1 MVCSVFT
8 ETTHKE
14 VEEVDDG
21 VLKTQSKPA
30 LAANNRTPAVDNE
43 ATSLQKYAFLPKVKG
58 EFRNYQQELAIPG
71 LSGLNYIICAPTGT
85 GKTMVAGCLIA
96 DHLQQPR
103 KKMVLFMVD
112 KVHLAT
118 QQRVALEKY
127 IYGAK
132 LIDVTGQDS
141 VSSKMVK
148 LSPATV
154 DVLVSTAGYI
164 ECRLKADIDIT
175 SFSLIIIDECH
186 HTLKDHPHARIMQQ
200 YLARKMKKRDV
211 DLPQIV
217 GLTASPGA
225 GGGMTVMEV
234 QENLLDLCAQM
245 DATAGI
251 HIVEKNKEELESYT
265 NRPLHEIR
273 TCEGRKESEKFV
285 VAVTQVMK
293 DIEQEFLAEKNLP
306 NTKWTQKYISL
317 VHLIQNNQG
326 ELRHGQMNALTVL
339 LSLAKGLSIYMDLE
353 QEDAIAYFEA
363 EPLPE
368 GERQSETQHML
379 QTKYKE
385 LLVQLRSM
393 ECVSNP
399 LLLKLET
406 IILQNILQSEESK
419 AIVIV
424 ETILQ
429 ARSICKW
436 IGKRRALKDKITPDV
451 VVGQRK
457 EEGMTKAEQISN
469 VSSLRE
475 GRTNLLVATSILEE
489 GMDIPQCN
497 LVIRYQHVSNEIARV
512 QVEGRARAANSRVF
526 TILSSEQKE
535 NQEYIN
541 KERAKLVEEAI
552 VHIRAGQLLEREL
565 HRRQEQILYK
575 KEQQQAVEAV
585 RKRQHLSQDVELR
598 CKQCPQIACYGSDL
612 RVYQGHTIVIDPTFN
627 TKVQADE
634 KSEYKHQGDLTRT
647 HDIKCKRCGHDWGVL
662 GILSELPGTSYH
674 VLKCRQ
680 FIFKV
685 QGQEKNFRL
694 WNKVPFEIENF
705 NP

>member
-8 ETTHKE
+8 ETAHE
-14 VEEVDDG
+14 EEEVDGG
-21 VLKTQSKPA
+21 VLNTQSKPA
-30 LAANNRTPAVDNE
+30 IAAKKTTPADVNE
-43 ATSLQKYAFLPKVKG
+43 ATSLQKYAFLPNVNGK
-58 EFRNYQQELAIPG
+58 FRNYQQELAIPG

-103 KKMVLFMVD
+103 NRMVLFMVD

-118 QQRVALEKY
+118 QQREALEKY
-127 IYGAK
+127 IHGAK
-132 LIDVTGQDS
+132 FVDVTGQDS
-141 VSSKMVK
+141 VSSKMIK

-186 HTLKDHPHARIMQQ
+186 HTLKDHPHARVMQH

-225 GGGMTVMEV
+225 GGATTVMEV

-285 VAVTQVMK
+285 VAVTQAMK

-306 NTKWTQKYISL
+306 YTKWTQKYISHI
-317 VHLIQNNQG
+317 HLIQNNPG
-326 ELRHGQMNALTVL
+326 ELNHGQMNALTVL
-339 LSLAKGLSIYMDLE
+339 LSLSKGLSIYMDLE
-353 QEDAIAYFEA
+353 QEDAIAHLEA

-368 GERQSETQHML
+368 GERQSKTQHML

-399 LLLKLET
+399 LLLELEM
-406 IILQNILQSEESK
+406 IILQNISKESK
-419 AIVIV
+419 TIVIV

-429 ARSICKW
+429 AKSICKW
-436 IGKRRALKDKITPDV
+436 IGKRRALKDKITPAV

-541 KERAKLVEEAI
+541 KERAKLVKEAI

-565 HRRQEQILYK
+565 HQRQEQILYK
-575 KEQQQAVEAV
+575 KEQQQEIEAV
-585 RKRQHLSQDVELR
+585 RKRQHSSQDVELR

-612 RVYQGHTIVIDPTFN
+612 RVCQGHTIVIDPTFN

-634 KSEYKHQGDLTRT
+634 KNEYKHQGDLTRT

-662 GILSELPGTSYH
+662 GILSGLPHTSYH
-674 VLKCRQ
+674 VLRCRQ

-685 QGQEKNFRL
+685 QGQEKNFKS
-694 WNKVPFEIENF
+694 WNKVPFEIGNF